1 LLDRF
6 SDRMNELEAIVREV
20 AIDITT
26 GTVVE
31 RLPPRKIWERTG
43 DRVSMMGDL
52 MVELNE
58 YLSIMKP
65 EKVPTIRREAQKIN
79 ERLRVFRETLGDQSL
94 DPEASSRRAVEELRQ
109 ALVEMS
115 DFLSLCKEVRANPSP
130 VISAIFETRGTHVL
144 EVPPET
150 WEKVERLKDLIKA
163 TQATYADVA
172 ELTARIEGQL
182 DAIRSEYESLVYSL
196 RVKEAE

>member
-1 LLDRF
+1 MLDRF

-31 RLPPRKIWERTG
+31 RLPPRKIWERAG

-65 EKVPTIRREAQKIN
+65 EKVPTIRREVQQIN

-115 DFLSLCKEVRANPSP
+115 DFLSLCKEVRANPSH
-130 VISAIFETRGTHVL
+130 VISAIFETRGTQVL

-163 TQATYADVA
+163 TQATYVDVA

-182 DAIRSEYESLVYSL
+182 DAIRSEYEGLVYSL
-196 RVKEAE
+196 RMKEAE